1 MIDVPLPID
10 VPARPAYVQLAQ
22 TPASPLRVVPNQAPQ
37 AAPGQSQQQAPMQA
51 IGPGLYPP
59 PEQTAPAEAQPEQ
72 IDVTPLDVGRYIPST
87 ALYAT
92 LIITITPPTGSV
104 EIYTPGY
111 EGSPV
116 LFRGPK
122 TSGEI
127 RLNGPTV
134 YVHLE
139 NGATGYSVE
148 YLSYH
153 EP

>member
-1 MIDVPLPID
+1 MMDVSLPID
-10 VPARPAYVQLAQ
+10 APSPPAYVQLAQ
-22 TPASPLRVVPNQAPQ
+22 APSSALKVVPSQTPPQ
-37 AAPGQSQQQAPMQA
+37 PPIQA

-59 PEQTAPAEAQPEQ
+59 EQPGQAPAPPQAEAQPEQ
-72 IDVTPLDVGRYIPST
+72 IEVTPLDVGRYIPST

-92 LIITITPPTGSV
+92 LIITVTPPTGTV
-104 EIYTPGY
+104 AIFTPGY

-116 LFRGPK
+116 LFKGPK

-139 NGATGYSVE
+139 NGATGYSVQ